1 MILKL
6 LQIIVS
12 VYEGRPYMSLV
23 IQVSNCIWVY
33 ADVIIGIIPEVK
45 LVPEAQPRDTNNR
58 GVLFLLSM
66 LGRNHILMAQ
76 SEAEGPNF
84 KKILISV
91 SQIRPKIG

>member
-45 LVPEAQPRDTNNR
+45 LVPKTQPRDTN
-58 GVLFLLSM
+58 GQVVLFPLST
-66 LGRNHILMAQ
+66 LGRKHILMAR
-76 SEAEGPNF
+76 SIAEGPNF
-84 KKILISV
+84 Y
-91 SQIRPKIG
+91 